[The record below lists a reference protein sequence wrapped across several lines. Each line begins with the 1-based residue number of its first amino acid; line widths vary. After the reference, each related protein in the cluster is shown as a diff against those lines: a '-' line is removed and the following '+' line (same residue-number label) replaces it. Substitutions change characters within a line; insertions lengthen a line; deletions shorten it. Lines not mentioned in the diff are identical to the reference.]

1 MSKKS
6 VSDVWKELNSRPLV
20 GRSTPSTVTSSYST
34 NGEGVQGTLGGLSGF
49 LNLPGLTSKVRIIP
63 SKSAAPAVPADAS
76 TASGSTATPTLEDVP
91 LQSSSRATAS
101 SYDPSQAGSSSE
113 EVHAFMSGIQRTV
126 NCLSDPDRNLRRQA
140 AITLH
145 ARLTSPGTEAQPRPS
160 AQLLQALMCG
170 ALLHPVLG
178 LLRDPVD
185 RCRTL
190 GVSMLADAFGA
201 VDASSAL
208 ASIIPELLSRMG
220 TLPVAET
227 SEEIRLQVWVCGGL
241 EHSCCADGVSKPI
254 FRDASA
260 LVFFACLR

>member
-20 GRSTPSTVTSSYST
+20 GRTTPSTVTASNSS

-63 SKSAAPAVPADAS
+63 SKSAAPLAASADAS
-76 TASGSTATPTLEDVP
+76 TAPGSTSTSTLEDVP
-91 LQSSSRATAS
+91 LQSSSGRAAAGK
-101 SYDPSQAGSSSE
+101 YDPSQAGSSSE

-145 ARLTSPGTEAQPRPS
+145 ARLTSPGTEALPRPS
-160 AQLLQALMCG
+160 PQLIQALMCG

-190 GVSMLADAFGA
+190 GVSMLANVFGA
-201 VDASSAL
+201 VDAFSAL
-208 ASIIPELLSRMG
+208 SSIIPELLSRMG

-227 SEEIRLQVWVCGGL
+227 SEEIRLQVCVWTILSNHVVL
-241 EHSCCADGVSKPI
+241 TV
-254 FRDASA
+254 
-260 LVFFACLR
+260 V